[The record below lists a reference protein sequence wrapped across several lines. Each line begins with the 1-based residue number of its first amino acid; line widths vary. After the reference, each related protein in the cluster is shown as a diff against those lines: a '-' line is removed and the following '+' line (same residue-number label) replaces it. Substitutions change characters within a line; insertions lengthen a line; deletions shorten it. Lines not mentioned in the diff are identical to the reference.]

1 MKLIGGI
8 EHVLTLEQDGAGLV
22 VVHHGRREQ
31 GQAGVAMFLVV
42 PTKESLRKSTAVLNA
57 PEAVRELRTIFHGAE
72 LTLRI
77 WIVVGDVGDRKSTR
91 LNSSHLGISYA

>member
-1 MKLIGGI
+1 
-8 EHVLTLEQDGAGLV
+8 
-22 VVHHGRREQ
+22 
-31 GQAGVAMFLVV
+31 LVV

-77 WIVVGDVGDRKSTR
+77 WAPRALSLARSIGRLLHRGAERKQASDCSPVWFR
-91 LNSSHLGISYA
+91 WQR